1 MAFTAPTVF
10 GAPAGFANT
19 AFGAPAAFGG
29 YGAGYGAVA
38 PTAFG
43 AYGAP
48 AAFGGYGAPY
58 GAVAPTAFGGPF
70 GAFAGNTIAGNFN
83 NGAVLGGYTGYGAA
97 TTGTGAG
104 YTAASYIPPA
114 FGPSG
119 FNASG
124 LSSWSGY
131 SSGTT
136 TLAPQA
142 VNGGLPGTY
151 SGYAGLAS
159 TAPLPWGATVAGIPG
174 YGAFGGQGT
183 AFNPAVVPSTIAGT
197 ASFNP
202 APQGRV
208 APPPPTSAPAG
219 YE

>member
-1 MAFTAPTVF
+1 MAYAPTISGSPFGQFGGVPQF
-10 GAPAGFANT
+10 GGAP
-19 AFGAPAAFGG
+19 FGG
-29 YGAGYGAVA
+29 VA

-48 AAFGGYGAPY
+48 TAFGGYGAPLSNSIS
-58 GAVAPTAFGGPF
+58 GLTALSGVVAPGHGNLLN
-70 GAFAGNTIAGNFN
+70 AGQ
-83 NGAVLGGYTGYGAA
+83 VLAGGYSGYGAGPV
-97 TTGTGAG
+97 TGTGAG
-104 YTAASYIPPA
+104 YSAASYIPPP

-131 SSGTT
+131 SAGTA

-142 VNGGLPGTY
+142 VNALGTVQGQGF
-151 SGYAGLAS
+151 SGYGGLAS

-174 YGAFGGQGT
+174 YGAFGGNT
-183 AFNPAVVPSTIAGT
+183 AFNPNVIPSTIAQT
-197 ASFNP
+197 AGVNAFP
-202 APQGRV
+202 GGRV
-208 APPPPTSAPAG
+208 APAPPTIAPAG